1 MLESHPVSSVPTIDS
16 AYEKMVN
23 NNWRASWR
31 LNVFMVAYR
40 LLWRMLLPVA
50 LLYLYRKGRKEPL
63 YRRYIAERFGGGQS
77 TLTPTL
83 MPFSAE
89 STAKN
94 NNSKHRV
101 WLHAASLG
109 ELRGIAPLI
118 QALLNQGH
126 TVVLSTLTPA
136 GRMGAQSLFQ
146 AALHNN
152 TLQVVY
158 TPLEIVSAVKRF
170 IALHRP
176 NYALMAEI
184 DTWPVLVTTIKRCGL
199 PLAFVNAQYP
209 KKSFERDVRWWGIR
223 SELFAAYDQ
232 VLCKSTTHAQRF
244 QAVAC
249 RNVHVVGETRFDLP
263 IAPHLLSQADAFL
276 QYSGLLQAQ
285 RPIICI
291 ASAVAAEEPLFIQ
304 AIQGV
309 NMQRQSLGLPLPFWV
324 IVPRSPQR
332 FEVFFEQLNCSS
344 RTHRVHRTN
353 RPSQFI
359 SNADEQTS
367 PTLKHLH
374 FVRRSVELDA
384 QLKLV
389 STDKT
394 WADIDGLL
402 GDSLGEMY
410 FYLQLSQMAV
420 VGASFVPL
428 GSHNVIE
435 PLALKKPVLVGP
447 SIWGIEYPGVE
458 AMALGVLTQC
468 SGIGGKLDT
477 NSTNDSNDIN
487 DIKGTNQAFDSDSLI
502 KKILQFIGDKTAYAQ
517 AMQGCEAFYQAHC
530 GATQRHL
537 EVLQTWFEQRANGFV
552 KR

>member
-1 MLESHPVSSVPTIDS
+1 MLETHPASSVPPIH
-16 AYEKMVN
+16 AAQEKSGQN
-23 NNWRASWR
+23 AWRASWR

-40 LLWRMLLPVA
+40 LLWLMLLPVA

-63 YRRYIAERFGGGQS
+63 YRKHIAERFGGGHS
-77 TLTPTL
+77 TLMPTL
-83 MPFSAE
+83 MPFSA
-89 STAKN
+89 AKH
-94 NNSKHRV
+94 NNSKPRI

-126 TVVLSTLTPA
+126 KVVLSTLTPA

-176 NYALMAEI
+176 DYALMAEI

-209 KKSFERDVRWWGIR
+209 KKSFERDIRWWGIR

-244 QAVAC
+244 RAVAC

-276 QYSGLLQAQ
+276 QYSGLLQSQ

-291 ASAVAAEEPLFIQ
+291 ASVVAAEEPLFIQ

-309 NMQRQSLGLPLPFWV
+309 NTQRQSLGLPLPFWV

-332 FEVFFEQLNCSS
+332 FKVFFEQLNCSS
-344 RTHRVHRTN
+344 RTHPTHPTLRSS
-353 RPSQFI
+353 RPSQFTN
-359 SNADEQTS
+359 NAEEQTS
-367 PTLKHLH
+367 PTLSHLH

-389 STDKT
+389 STDQT

-458 AMALGVLTQC
+458 AMVLGVLIQC
-468 SGIGGKLDT
+468 DGIGATGEAGGTSKAISAIGANNADDANGLIEKLV
-477 NSTNDSNDIN
+477 
-487 DIKGTNQAFDSDSLI
+487 
-502 KKILQFIGDKTAYAQ
+502 QFTEDKTVYAQ
-517 AMQGCEAFYQAHC
+517 AMQRCEAFYQAHC

-537 EVLQTWFEQRANGFV
+537 EVLQTWFEQRAEGLV
-552 KR
+552 KQ